1 MERNNEILKELREV
15 SPLLAD
21 IPPTNIQTVPA
32 GYFENLEIRIC
43 INSLLHQNDSK
54 EYFINEKPGVPAGYF
69 EQLSDSILSKIKK
82 AENPKQEEN
91 FPILEKLRHKNVF
104 KVPDGYFDNLSTQ
117 IVTKIS
123 IKETAKVVSI
133 GAHKWWKYAAAAIIA
148 GLMMISVF
156 YIFNSGGN
164 QISEYLA
171 ASQQYQTTSQIKEG
185 IATLKEDDI
194 INYLETHGNIIDNEM
209 LLDQIDT
216 DALPAEFE
224 YLLDDNTLNNY
235 LEKINVDQK

>member
-32 GYFENLEIRIC
+32 GYFDNLEIRIC

-54 EYFINEKPGVPAGYF
+54 EYFINEKPGVPTGYF
-69 EQLSDSILSKIKK
+69 EQLSDSILSKIK
-82 AENPKQEEN
+82 AEENSEQEEN
-91 FPILEKLRHKNVF
+91 YPVLKSLKDKNVF
-104 KVPDGYFDNLSTQ
+104 KVPDGYFDDLSRQ
-117 IVTKIS
+117 IIAKTSV
-123 IKETAKVVSI
+123 KETSKIVSI
-133 GAHKWWKYAAAAIIA
+133 GANKWWKYAAAAIIA

-171 ASQQYQTTSQIKEG
+171 ASQQYQTSSQIKEG
-185 IATLKEDDI
+185 IAKLKEDDI
-194 INYLETHGNIIDNEM
+194 VNYLETHGNIIDNEM

-216 DALPAEFE
+216 DALPGVFD
-224 YLLDDNTLNNY
+224 YLLDDNVLNNY
-235 LEKINVDQK
+235 LEKINIEQK

>member
-1 MERNNEILKELREV
+1 
-15 SPLLAD
+15 
-21 IPPTNIQTVPA
+21 
-32 GYFENLEIRIC
+32 
-43 INSLLHQNDSK
+43 
-54 EYFINEKPGVPAGYF
+54 FINEKPGVPAGYF
-69 EQLSDSILSKIKK
+69 EQLSDSILSKIKT

-91 FPILEKLRHKNVF
+91 FPILERLRDKNVF

-123 IKETAKVVSI
+123 AKETAKVVSI

-164 QISEYLA
+164 QISEYLV

-185 IATLKEDDI
+185 MATLKEDDI
-194 INYLETHGNIIDNEM
+194 VNYLETH
-209 LLDQIDT
+209 
-216 DALPAEFE
+216 
-224 YLLDDNTLNNY
+224 
-235 LEKINVDQK
+235 